1 MEDLV
6 ENLRRL
12 GLTEYEARA
21 YLGLLTDHLNT
32 ATRLAEKSGI
42 PRTKIYAVL
51 DSLREKGW
59 VRIYSGVPLLFRAIN
74 PDEVM
79 SRVKENHDAFL
90 KSIQKDLITEVND
103 LKDKFVIRK
112 EEVGLTSMKEEIAK
126 AKSVWISNATT
137 ELLQKLEGSFSDDA
151 EVRAI
156 MFPGE
161 KEIKNENIRYKD
173 AEVKIVAILKNREVP
188 SMSVILD
195 EDRTFTVI
203 KEPVSDRYIVDE
215 MLYDECSKCFL
226 EWYHLGWSADEEAS

>member
-6 ENLRRL
+6 VNMRRI

-21 YLGLLTDHLNT
+21 YLSLLTDHLNT
-32 ATRLAEKSGI
+32 ATRLAEKSGV

-59 VRIYSGVPLLFRAIN
+59 VRIYSGAPLLFRAIS

-79 SRVKENHDAFL
+79 KQVKENHDSVL
-90 KSIQKDLITEVND
+90 KSIQKDLNTEVSE

-112 EEVGLTSMKEEIAK
+112 EEIGLKNMKEEIAK
-126 AKSVWISNATT
+126 SKSVWISNATT

-161 KEIKNENIRYKD
+161 KRIKSKNIRYKD
-173 AEVKIVAILKNREVP
+173 AEVRIVAIMKNQEVP